1 MFFFFSSR
9 RRHTRC
15 ALVTGVQTC
24 ALPILTPY
32 NGWVPAALDP
42 DSIVPTRPFHTAYDS
57 GNGYDFDRADVQSR
71 GYTVHVNAD
80 LGDYGT
86 LSSIT
91 AWTASE
97 ADNLTALNHSQGG
110 NTCVKTFACV
120 AYGYLMYTKA
130 LPQEMNWAS

>member
-42 DSIVPTRPFHTAYDS
+42 DSIVPTRPFHTAYDR

-71 GYTVHVNAD
+71 GYTVHVNAA

-91 AWTASE
+91 AWTERE
-97 ADNLTALNHSQGG
+97 ADNLPTLNHHKGG
-110 NTCVKTFACV
+110 NTRRKNTVVGKSCS
-120 AYGYLMYTKA
+120 
-130 LPQEMNWAS
+130 QQ

>member
-1 MFFFFSSR
+1 MR
-9 RRHTRC
+9 RANARGKRLWQASDKVQAVCGGFYLKHND
-15 ALVTGVQTC
+15 TGLQ
-24 ALPILTPY
+24 AMTPY

-91 AWTASE
+91 ACTDRSE
-97 ADNLTALNHSQGG
+97 ARRAGKEGVGQVGVRGSPYH
-110 NTCVKTFACV
+110 
-120 AYGYLMYTKA
+120 
-130 LPQEMNWAS
+130 